1 MTRTTHV
8 RSAALIWLSLLG
20 LAGSAVAGLGAC
32 KKSSS
37 TSGSAGS
44 GGSGSAAGSAG
55 AAAEAKKPAS
65 EDIVIGILADLTG
78 ATADVGK
85 PYNEGMLAYV
95 DNLNGTGG
103 IKGRKISA
111 LSEDYAYKVPNA
123 EEKYKKYLQAG
134 AIAIQGWGTGDSEA
148 LRVKVKGD
156 ELPFMSAS
164 YAEVLTD
171 PTQSP
176 YNFVVAPTYSDQMR
190 IALDQIAAA
199 DPSAQVAVFHHDSAF
214 GTAPVADGAQWI
226 KDRGYKLGY
235 KDYAMKGGAT
245 DHVGLLQQAKDQG
258 AKYIVIQNVSSPAA
272 TVARD
277 IAAQKLAMKIVCLN
291 WCADEL
297 FLKLAGPA
305 AEGHWMVQ
313 PFTPPA
319 VAKPGHEPVREYC
332 KAKGCD
338 VDAKGLHFVQGW
350 YTMHVMAKGMEK
362 VITEG
367 KPLTGPNLRAA
378 LEAMDPVDTGGVFGP
393 VKFSAESH
401 RGAQAAGVYKVEGGK
416 LVEVAAAV
424 TPKK

>member
-1 MTRTTHV
+1 MTRTMHIIGAV
-8 RSAALIWLSLLG
+8 LLTC
-20 LAGSAVAGLGAC
+20 SAC
-32 KKSSS
+32 KQSGN
-37 TSGSAGS
+37 TSGGTESKAPP
-44 GGSGSAAGSAG
+44 
-55 AAAEAKKPAS
+55 AEAKGAAS
-65 EDIVIGILADLTG
+65 GEIVLGILADLTG

-85 PYNEGMLAYV
+85 PYNEGMLAYI
-95 DNLNGTGG
+95 DNLNAQGG
-103 IKGRKISA
+103 IKGRKIAA

-148 LRVKVKGD
+148 LRGKVKGD

-171 PTQSP
+171 PKQSP

-190 IALDQIAAA
+190 IALDQIAAS
-199 DPSAQVAVFHHDSAF
+199 DPGAQVAVFHHDSPF
-214 GTAPVADGAQWI
+214 GTAPVADGEQWI

-258 AKYIVIQNVSSPAA
+258 ARFIVIQNVSSPAA

-277 IAAQKLAMKIVCLN
+277 LAAQKLDMKIVCLN
-291 WCADEL
+291 WCSDEL

-319 VAKPGHEPVREYC
+319 VAKPGHEPVRAYAQ
-332 KAKGCD
+332 AKGID
-338 VDAKGLHFVQGW
+338 LEAKGLHFVQGW
-350 YTMHVMAKGMEK
+350 YTMHVMARGMEK
-362 VITEG
+362 VAADG

-378 LEAMDPVDTGGVFGP
+378 LETMDPVDTGGIIGP
-393 VKFSAESH
+393 VRFTADSH
-401 RGAQAAGVYKVEGGK
+401 RGAMAASVYKVEGGK
-416 LVEVAAAV
+416 IVEVAAAV
-424 TPKK
+424 VPKK